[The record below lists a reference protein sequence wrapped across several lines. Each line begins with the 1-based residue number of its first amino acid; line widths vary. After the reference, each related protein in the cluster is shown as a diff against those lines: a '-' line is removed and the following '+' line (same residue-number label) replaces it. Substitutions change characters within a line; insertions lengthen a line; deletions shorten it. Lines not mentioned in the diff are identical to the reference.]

1 MILFNFS
8 TSKSIYKFYVCLG
21 PKFRSRSFTLLC
33 FYLNIVYLFTLLLCE
48 ILVYCALLLMGWKQ
62 TNLTKPEILF
72 YLDLVPISQL
82 MVLEE
87 NLLSKSPSLVK
98 IRYLKAVCN
107 CAQLYVDNCKLW
119 HQAIAPLLSEDL
131 IYGQTLNN
139 LVNKLVF
146 FFVLD
151 LREYEISI
159 DPYQTCITSFWSLFN
174 LI

>member
-1 MILFNFS
+1 MLRAKVQIQ
-8 TSKSIYKFYVCLG
+8 KFY
-21 PKFRSRSFTLLC
+21 FTQ
-33 FYLNIVYLFTLLLCE
+33 FFTFNIVTYQVLSLCE
-48 ILVYCALLLMGWKQ
+48 KLVYCALRLMGQKQ
-62 TNLTKPEILF
+62 TNLTEPEILF

-87 NLLSKSPSLVK
+87 NLLAKSPSLVK
-98 IRYLKAVCN
+98 SRYLKAVCN

-131 IYGQTLNN
+131 IYGQPLNN

-146 FFVLD
+146 FSVLD
-151 LREYEISI
+151 LREYEMSTNP
-159 DPYQTCITSFWSLFN
+159 DQTCIKRFWSLFN